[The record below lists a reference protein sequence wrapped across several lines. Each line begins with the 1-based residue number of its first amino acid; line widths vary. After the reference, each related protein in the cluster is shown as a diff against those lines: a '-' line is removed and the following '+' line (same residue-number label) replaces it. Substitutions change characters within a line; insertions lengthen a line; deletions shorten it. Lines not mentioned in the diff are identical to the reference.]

1 MLESTRG
8 LFYGTV
14 TSVLSFPCGS
24 QGARMEVCNRFL
36 DGKRHASEHSSC
48 SVPEYNDLEAAEALV
63 CMSFWSQMSPKPNV
77 FKPRP
82 LTPASDSCD
91 SVLQPEPP
99 ETPKDFVS
107 LSSLVS
113 PSSTQNKQL
122 GSQICMLKAMFNM
135 STFTLGEPHGS
146 LAPHVVVQSSYQNL
160 ICLLKTWGGFYDT
173 VDRW

>member
-1 MLESTRG
+1 
-8 LFYGTV
+8 
-14 TSVLSFPCGS
+14 
-24 QGARMEVCNRFL
+24 MEVCKESL
-36 DGKRHASEHSSC
+36 DGKRHTSEHSSC

-63 CMSFWSQMSPKPNV
+63 CMSFWRQMSPKPNA

-113 PSSTQNKQL
+113 QYSYSEQL
-122 GSQICMLKAMFNM
+122 GSKICTCKAVIQFVINIQTGRTSRFSGVACI
-135 STFTLGEPHGS
+135 STK
-146 LAPHVVVQSSYQNL
+146 
-160 ICLLKTWGGFYDT
+160 LLSESDLFAEKTWGGFYDS
-173 VDRW
+173 VDSWQS